1 MRKLTTKQW
10 IEKARKV
17 HGDRYDYSKVEYKGA
32 DEKVCIICHEKDENG
47 IEHGEFWQRAANH
60 ITLKRGCPKCNGGVS
75 ISKEEFIKRASKL
88 HNNKYNYS
96 KSNYINTKTKI
107 EIICP
112 KHGSFWQEPE
122 NHMQGSGCPE
132 CGKET
137 VVKKLSSNTEEFIRK
152 AKLVHGNKYN
162 YSKVNYI
169 NNENK
174 VEIICLTHGSFW
186 QKPTNHL
193 SGCGCA
199 KCGGSAKSNTKEF
212 IEKANKIHN
221 NKYNYSKVDYINSKT
236 PITIICHKHGEFK
249 QTPLHHL
256 HGEGCPICAR
266 EKLSDL
272 QRKTTKEFITEAK
285 KVHNNKYDYSKVEY
299 INGKTK
305 VCIVCPKHGE
315 YWQLPYVH
323 TSGCGCSKCYLKSQT
338 KLYEKL
344 KESFPN
350 EKILFEVN
358 SEVVFWL
365 KNQRFDIYFP
375 KYNIAVE
382 YNGKQHYV
390 PINLFGGKLG
400 FEDNLWRDELKRKK
414 CKENNCTLFEVKY
427 DYTEEDYQKL
437 VENIQSIMNNYDTS
451 KEKQ

>member
-1 MRKLTTKQW
+1 MRKLTTEQW

-32 DEKVCIICHEKDENG
+32 DEKVCIVCHEKDENG

-60 ITLKRGCPKCNGGVS
+60 VTLKRGCPKCNGGVP

-96 KSNYINTKTKI
+96 KSNYINTKIKI

-122 NHMQGSGCPE
+122 NHMQGDGCPE

-152 AKLVHGNKYN
+152 ARLVHGNKYN

-169 NNENK
+169 NSENK
-174 VEIICLTHGSFW
+174 VEIICPTHGSFW

-193 SGCGCA
+193 YGCGC
-199 KCGGSAKSNTKEF
+199 
-212 IEKANKIHN
+212 
-221 NKYNYSKVDYINSKT
+221 
-236 PITIICHKHGEFK
+236 P
-249 QTPLHHL
+249 
-256 HGEGCPICAR
+256 
-266 EKLSDL
+266 
-272 QRKTTKEFITEAK
+272 
-285 KVHNNKYDYSKVEY
+285 
-299 INGKTK
+299 
-305 VCIVCPKHGE
+305 
-315 YWQLPYVH
+315 
-323 TSGCGCSKCYLKSQT
+323 KCYLKSQT

-427 DYTEEDYQKL
+427 DYTEENYQKL
-437 VENIQSIMNNYDTS
+437 VENIQNIINNYDRS
-451 KEKQ
+451 KEN

>member
-122 NHMQGSGCPE
+122 NHMQGSDCPE

-199 KCGGSAKSNTKEF
+199 
-212 IEKANKIHN
+212 
-221 NKYNYSKVDYINSKT
+221 
-236 PITIICHKHGEFK
+236 
-249 QTPLHHL
+249 
-256 HGEGCPICAR
+256 
-266 EKLSDL
+266 
-272 QRKTTKEFITEAK
+272 
-285 KVHNNKYDYSKVEY
+285 
-299 INGKTK
+299 
-305 VCIVCPKHGE
+305 
-315 YWQLPYVH
+315 
-323 TSGCGCSKCYLKSQT
+323 KCYLKSQT

-437 VENIQSIMNNYDTS
+437 VKNIQSIMNNYDTS

>member
-1 MRKLTTKQW
+1 MRKLTTEQW

-17 HGDRYDYSKVEYKGA
+17 HGDKYDYSKVEYKGA

-60 ITLKRGCPKCNGGVS
+60 VTLKRGCPKCNGGVS
-75 ISKEEFIKRASKL
+75 ISREEFIKRASKL

-122 NHMQGSGCPE
+122 NHIQGDGCPE

-152 AKLVHGNKYN
+152 ARLVHGNKYN

-169 NNENK
+169 NSENK
-174 VEIICLTHGSFW
+174 VEIICPTHGSFW

-193 SGCGCA
+193 YGCGC
-199 KCGGSAKSNTKEF
+199 
-212 IEKANKIHN
+212 
-221 NKYNYSKVDYINSKT
+221 
-236 PITIICHKHGEFK
+236 P
-249 QTPLHHL
+249 
-256 HGEGCPICAR
+256 
-266 EKLSDL
+266 
-272 QRKTTKEFITEAK
+272 
-285 KVHNNKYDYSKVEY
+285 
-299 INGKTK
+299 
-305 VCIVCPKHGE
+305 
-315 YWQLPYVH
+315 
-323 TSGCGCSKCYLKSQT
+323 KCYLKSQT

-427 DYTEEDYQKL
+427 DYTEENYQKL
-437 VENIQSIMNNYDTS
+437 VENIQNIINNYDRS
-451 KEKQ
+451 KEN

>member
-1 MRKLTTKQW
+1 MRKLTTEQW

-17 HGDRYDYSKVEYKGA
+17 HGDKYDYSKVEYKGA

-60 ITLKRGCPKCNGGVS
+60 VTLKRGCPKCNGGVS

-122 NHMQGSGCPE
+122 NHMQGDGCPE

-152 AKLVHGNKYN
+152 ARLVHGNKYN

-169 NNENK
+169 NSENK
-174 VEIICLTHGSFW
+174 VEIICPTHGSFW

-193 SGCGCA
+193 YGCGC
-199 KCGGSAKSNTKEF
+199 
-212 IEKANKIHN
+212 
-221 NKYNYSKVDYINSKT
+221 
-236 PITIICHKHGEFK
+236 P
-249 QTPLHHL
+249 
-256 HGEGCPICAR
+256 
-266 EKLSDL
+266 
-272 QRKTTKEFITEAK
+272 
-285 KVHNNKYDYSKVEY
+285 
-299 INGKTK
+299 
-305 VCIVCPKHGE
+305 
-315 YWQLPYVH
+315 
-323 TSGCGCSKCYLKSQT
+323 KCYLKSQT

-427 DYTEEDYQKL
+427 DYTEENYQKL
-437 VENIQSIMNNYDTS
+437 VENIQNIINNYDRS
-451 KEKQ
+451 KEN